1 MRRLALLLVAL
12 SWPACRVDR
21 APTPALGAG
30 ATALAPGATASPVVA
45 TKASPNPFCGT
56 SPSDWCPAPA
66 GDPCGAHKDTAS
78 CRADSR
84 CVGMRYR
91 GESFVPCQYD
101 ARGFA
106 ANCPTVGCVSIS
118 R

>member
-1 MRRLALLLVAL
+1 MRRLALLLATL
-12 SWPACRVDR
+12 AWLTCRVDR
-21 APTPALGAG
+21 APAPSASASSVTTT
-30 ATALAPGATASPVVA
+30 AT
-45 TKASPNPFCGT
+45 PNPFCGM

-66 GDPCGAHKDTAS
+66 GDPCGAHRDVAS
-78 CRADSR
+78 CRADER

-91 GESFVPCQYD
+91 GESVVACMFD

-106 ANCPTVGCVSIS
+106 TNCPTVGCMSIP